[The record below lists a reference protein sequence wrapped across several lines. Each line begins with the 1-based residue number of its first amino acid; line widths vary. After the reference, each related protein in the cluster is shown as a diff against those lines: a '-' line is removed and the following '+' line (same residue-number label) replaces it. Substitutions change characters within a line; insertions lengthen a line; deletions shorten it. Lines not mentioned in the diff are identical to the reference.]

1 MSELRAIIFDC
12 DGVIADTEP
21 VHYAAFARALGEHGV
36 SLSRQEYY
44 EHYLGYDDAGVF
56 AHAFAHSGKK
66 LAEHLWADLL
76 RQKRRLYVE
85 MIERDLA
92 PLPGVQQLARSAS
105 RHWPLAIYSG
115 AIRPEVDLIVQ
126 RLRIEDCFKAIVTTE
141 DVSEGKPDPEG
152 YLLALERLRQ
162 NAPLDPPLEA
172 GECLVVEDSLPGI
185 EAAHAA
191 GMRVLAVTTSHPAE
205 QLGSAEAVV
214 DSLKSVD
221 VEFCKRLL
229 AR

>member
-56 AHAFAHSGKK
+56 VHAFAHSGKQ

-76 RQKRRLYVE
+76 EQKRRLYLE

-92 PLPGVQQLARSAS
+92 PLPGVQQLARGAA

-115 AIRPEVDLIVQ
+115 AIRPEVDLIVR
-126 RLRIEDCFKAIVTTE
+126 RLAIENCFKAIVTTE
-141 DVSEGKPDPEG
+141 DVSAGKPDPEG

-162 NAPLDPPLEA
+162 AAPLDPPLQA
-172 GECLVVEDSLPGI
+172 AECLVVEDSLPGI

-191 GMRVLAVTTSHPAE
+191 DMRVLAVTTSHPAD
-205 QLGSAEAVV
+205 QLGSAGAVV
-214 DSLKSVD
+214 DSLESVD
-221 VEFCKRLL
+221 VEFCRRMF